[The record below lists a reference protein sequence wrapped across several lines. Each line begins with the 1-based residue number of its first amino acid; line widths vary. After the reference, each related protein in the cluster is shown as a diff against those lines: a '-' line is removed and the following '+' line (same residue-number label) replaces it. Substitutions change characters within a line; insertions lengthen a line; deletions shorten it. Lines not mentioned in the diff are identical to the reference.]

1 MNGDDPSADFKDS
14 FAMQICVKC
23 SMQKVLH
30 RHSFGFGLGTQ
41 QGMIGGVIGRL
52 LLVFAI
58 FVCIILMLILLACC
72 FGFSVLS
79 SASLTDFTHLLVSS
93 R

>member
-41 QGMIGGVIGRL
+41 QGMIGVIESKCHRGHT
-52 LLVFAI
+52 V
-58 FVCIILMLILLACC
+58 M
-72 FGFSVLS
+72 
-79 SASLTDFTHLLVSS
+79 VSS
-93 R
+93 